1 LDNRIGGVVVAGGF
15 INLLPMIESF
25 RDLIV
30 WNRGIELSVLIYEIT
45 KSFPKDEIFGLTS
58 QLRRASVSIPSNIA
72 EGYGRGSSG
81 AYVNFLKT
89 SRGSLYELETQLT
102 IAKKLKYI
110 DNELYTKLNRCTREL
125 EKMLN
130 SLINKL
136 TNNA

>member
-1 LDNRIGGVVVAGGF
+1 
-15 INLLPMIESF
+15 MIESF